1 MVYDFWDFLGED
13 CNTAS
18 YGGDLLPRLGRRKG
32 YLDGLH
38 KTSKCSVSLADF
50 YNCLVIDLRYLGF

>member
-1 MVYDFWDFLGED
+1 MVYDVSSILGKD
-13 CNTAS
+13 RNAAS
-18 YGGDLLPRLGRRKG
+18 DGCYLLPCMGRSKG

-38 KTSKCSVSLADF
+38 KTGQCQISLTDF